1 MSDTHD
7 KTNQSNFL
15 YGNFIPGI
23 WEAVRKM
30 SPEFQKTARIMSSP
44 MFREIAKTASAFNR
58 IFYGG
63 QTNVPQTKEPIA
75 LPSDN
80 SKSVYKQNELNN
92 LAWKK
97 ANEARIIKAKEKKSN
112 AITRLHA
119 YDTRAQN
126 KATSKG
132 KPLSKNELLNMVK
145 SELIKCGYHNPTAK
159 TAPFREWYKLLSDD
173 IADHWNSAS
182 KSVQTS

>member
-7 KTNQSNFL
+7 KTNQN
-15 YGNFIPGI
+15 NFIPGI
-23 WEAVRKM
+23 WEAVRK
-30 SPEFQKTARIMSSP
+30 MSSP

-97 ANEARIIKAKEKKSN
+97 ANDKKSN
-112 AITRLHA
+112 AITQLHK
-119 YDTRAQN
+119 YDTKAQN
-126 KATSKG
+126 KAISKG
-132 KPLSKNELLNMVK
+132 KPLSKRELFNMVK
-145 SELIKCGYHNPTAK
+145 SELIKCGYPNPTAK

-173 IADHWNSAS
+173 VADHWNRAS